1 MKVKVSVKLLPNGQG
16 KADKEKELTKNV
28 DFPNINKDDET
39 IRLEDIL
46 KNWDEKTRRDYFDN
60 RIVSYWSKLNQAF
73 VNIGNYWL
81 ERPNHAHKDI
91 PDAKYTMLKMNDII
105 QDDIIQIKLRERAK
119 GEHSDALINGQA
131 ELSKGSR
138 RTKERK
144 IGEVILAVKK
154 WRELYTVGEKQ
165 PEGGFKTLSLEDA
178 ALKVGISKKSLDDY
192 FLQLK

>member
-1 MKVKVSVKLLPNGQG
+1 MK
-16 KADKEKELTKNV
+16 
-28 DFPNINKDDET
+28 F
-39 IRLEDIL
+39 
-46 KNWDEKTRRDYFDN
+46 
-60 RIVSYWSKLNQAF
+60 
-73 VNIGNYWL
+73 
-81 ERPNHAHKDI
+81 
-91 PDAKYTMLKMNDII
+91 
-105 QDDIIQIKLRERAK
+105 RERAK

-131 ELSKGSR
+131 EMSKGSR

-165 PEGGFKTLSLEDA
+165 LDGQFKQQSLEEA

>member
-1 MKVKVSVKLLPNGQG
+1 ML
-16 KADKEKELTKNV
+16 KA
-28 DFPNINKDDET
+28 
-39 IRLEDIL
+39 
-46 KNWDEKTRRDYFDN
+46 
-60 RIVSYWSKLNQAF
+60 
-73 VNIGNYWL
+73 
-81 ERPNHAHKDI
+81 KDI
-91 PDAKYTMLKMNDII
+91 II
-105 QDDIIQIKLRERAK
+105 DEAIQIKLRERAK

-178 ALKVGISKKSLDDY
+178 AVKVGISKKSLDDY
-192 FLQLK
+192 FL